1 MGSEKGREL
10 KTGLACA
17 TFWVERLLW
26 PLPHLYAVL
35 SYLARYCLCH
45 DYGRSGWVRAELW
58 EWLVLESSRA
68 AHSCSWGND
77 PELSPLSRNVLS
89 RNRTLEK
96 EIKSKLQCEPSL
108 VCIGRKS
115 HVNTSNMHAYHIHTE
130 ISLFSVN
137 CLKQFLQPW

>member
-45 DYGRSGWVRAELW
+45 RLWQERLGESGAVGMARA
-58 EWLVLESSRA
+58 
-68 AHSCSWGND
+68 
-77 PELSPLSRNVLS
+77 
-89 RNRTLEK
+89 
-96 EIKSKLQCEPSL
+96 
-108 VCIGRKS
+108 
-115 HVNTSNMHAYHIHTE
+115 
-130 ISLFSVN
+130 
-137 CLKQFLQPW
+137 